1 MSALSPEADMFIVGI
16 DVRYVPLT
24 DIAPAK
30 FRYSPGPFVGDSF
43 SITLS
48 RLNEAG
54 F

>member
-1 MSALSPEADMFIVGI
+1 MFPLKADIRKREWH
-16 DVRYVPLT
+16 VRYVPLA

-30 FRYSPGPFVGDSF
+30 LRYSPGPFVGDSF